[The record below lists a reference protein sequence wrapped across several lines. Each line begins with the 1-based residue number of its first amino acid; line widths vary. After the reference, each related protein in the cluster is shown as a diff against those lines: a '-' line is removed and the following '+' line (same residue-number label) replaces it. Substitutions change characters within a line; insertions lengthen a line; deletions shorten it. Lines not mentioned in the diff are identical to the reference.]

1 MMGSNRVVIAQAN
14 TLSGVF
20 ELVELLKN
28 ADSIL
33 PEAVAELRT
42 LSKEIT
48 AAQENLRKTEQADA
62 GRVAELDRRALEI
75 VASTAMLVT
84 RERDAQAADAANS
97 SRDAELSQRE
107 RQLATAQSTIA
118 EDEAALAK
126 QRSDHER
133 QISEANAALDRRTKD
148 TESAILSRLGESAV
162 EIAQAHR
169 AWAEELAALRAAAA
183 ADVDTR
189 LAEVIRRE
197 AAVAGR
203 EASTRKHAA
212 ELAAL
217 AQE

>member
-1 MMGSNRVVIAQAN
+1 MGSSRIVTQAG
-14 TLSGVF
+14 TLSGLL
-20 ELVELLKN
+20 ELVDLLKN
-28 ADSIL
+28 ADTLL

-42 LSKEIT
+42 LSKEIA
-48 AAQENLRKTEQADA
+48 AAQEGLRKAEQADA

-75 VASTAMLVT
+75 VASTAMLVN
-84 RERDAQAADAANS
+84 RERDAKAADAANS
-97 SRDAELSQRE
+97 SRDAEISQRE
-107 RQLATAQSTIA
+107 RELATAQSTLI

-126 QRSDHER
+126 QRTDQER
-133 QISEANAALDRRTKD
+133 QMSEANAALDRRTKD

-183 ADVDTR
+183 AEVDTR

-197 AAVAGR
+197 AAVTGR